1 MRYKFFYKITAF
13 DLWKLSMYGTY
24 GSGSM
29 VGASNIVFTV
39 AIVMLTGKF
48 WNEANIFFRMLMI
61 IGICLFTV
69 IQPLAVY
76 FRAKKQVET
85 IPEDMEI
92 GFDDKGMHVQ
102 ASNQLSDIKWKSIVK
117 VIKKTN
123 MIIIYT
129 SMKHGFIITD
139 KMLGSQKEDFYNY
152 LVSKIKK

>member
-1 MRYKFFYKITAF
+1 MEYKFTYQITAF

-24 GSGSM
+24 GSM

-39 AIVMLTGKF
+39 AMAMLTGRF

-61 IGICLFTV
+61 IGISVFTF

-76 FRAKKQVET
+76 FRAKKQVVT
-85 IPEDMEI
+85 IPQDMEI
-92 GFDDKGMHVQ
+92 SFDNKGMHIQ
-102 ASNQLSDIKWKSIVK
+102 ASNQVSDIKWKSIIR
-117 VIKKTN
+117 VINKTN